1 METESRYTLVGTLVL
16 AVIVLMTLAIVWL
29 TGGAD
34 RIAYQTYT
42 IYFKQQ
48 SLDGL
53 ALGSAVKM
61 RGIKIGVVDGYRFA
75 NKGDEVVNVTARIDE
90 GVPIHEGA
98 AAYIKRNFVTGI
110 ATVEINN
117 GPATE
122 ALLDDAP
129 LGERYPVIAEGS
141 SELDNVATAATQL
154 AIKGAQVVEKMNLL
168 LSDENQRAISQT
180 LANLNDL
187 SNHLVASKA
196 SLDAAVQGIRD
207 ASDEFRFAGA
217 SISQAATRAEGNIV
231 EIGKNADITLKQAN
245 VVLDQIQRNASEI
258 SDRILQFSEVGT
270 LEITKVSRDVRSSAD
285 VVTKAGQ
292 RLSNP
297 NSILFGPGKQQLGPG
312 EKLP

>member
-1 METESRYTLVGTLVL
+1 METESRYILVGTLVL

-29 TGGAD
+29 AGGAD

-129 LGERYPVIAEGS
+129 PGERYPVIAEGS

-154 AIKGAQVVEKMNLL
+154 AIRGAQVVEKMNLL

-231 EIGKNADITLKQAN
+231 EVGKNADITLKQAN
-245 VVLDQIQRNASEI
+245 VVLDQIQRDASEI
-258 SDRILQFSEVGT
+258 SGRILQFSEVGT
-270 LEITKVSRDVRSSAD
+270 LEITKVSRDVRTSAD

>member
-16 AVIVLMTLAIVWL
+16 AVAVLMTLAIVWL

-75 NKGDEVVNVTARIDE
+75 NKGDEVVSVTARIDE

-129 LGERYPVIAEGS
+129 PGERYPVIAEGS

-217 SISQAATRAEGNIV
+217 SISQAATRAEGSIV

-245 VVLDQIQRNASEI
+245 VVLDQIQRDASEI
-258 SDRILQFSEVGT
+258 SGRILQFSEVGT
-270 LEITKVSRDVRSSAD
+270 LEITKVSRDVRTSAD

>member
-29 TGGAD
+29 AGGAD

-75 NKGDEVVNVTARIDE
+75 NKGDEVVSVTARIDE

-129 LGERYPVIAEGS
+129 PGERYPVIAEGS

-245 VVLDQIQRNASEI
+245 VVLDQIQRDASEI

-270 LEITKVSRDVRSSAD
+270 LEITKVSRDVRTSAD

>member
-16 AVIVLMTLAIVWL
+16 AVIVLLTLAIVWL

-61 RGIKIGVVDGYRFA
+61 RGIKIGVVEGYRFA
-75 NKGDEVVNVTARIDE
+75 KKGDEAVSVTARIDE

-98 AAYIKRNFVTGI
+98 AAYIKRNLVTGI

-129 LGERYPVIAEGS
+129 PGERYPVIAEGS

-187 SNHLVASKA
+187 SNHLVANKA

-217 SISQAATRAEGNIV
+217 SISQAATRAEGSIV
-231 EIGKNADITLKQAN
+231 EIGKNADVTLKQAN
-245 VVLDQIQRNASEI
+245 VTLDQLQREASEI
-258 SDRILQFSEVGT
+258 SDRILQLSDVGT
-270 LEITKVSRDVRSSAD
+270 LEITKLSRDVRISAD
-285 VVTKAGQ
+285 VVAKAGQ

-297 NSILFGPGKQQLGPG
+297 HSILFGPGKQQLGPG